1 VNSDIVVYS
10 PYNKNINPRIITAQR
25 NVFSHLGISL
35 IQVDI
40 GTQSHGG
47 WLDEFMKSTT
57 DDTVVISDIDAFP
70 ISLNAFERAINDAK
84 HGAVVGLAQVANHIN
99 AREVYAGPMFLAF
112 TSSTYDALGHPL
124 LSGDQDSDV
133 AQQLSRI
140 AVSKN
145 VALSL
150 IYPRFAIKPL
160 WPLASKGVF
169 GIGTFYGDNEFF
181 HLFQSRHARH
191 VDLFEA
197 VAEDACAGQL
207 NFARYL
213 AFFRS
218 NSPIAKMSRELS
230 KVGRKIV
237 PRRSW

>member
-1 VNSDIVVYS
+1 
-10 PYNKNINPRIITAQR
+10 
-25 NVFSHLGISL
+25 
-35 IQVDI
+35 
-40 GTQSHGG
+40 
-47 WLDEFMKSTT
+47 
-57 DDTVVISDIDAFP
+57 
-70 ISLNAFERAINDAK
+70 
-84 HGAVVGLAQVANHIN
+84 
-99 AREVYAGPMFLAF
+99 MFLAF

-140 AVSKN
+140 AVSRN

-169 GIGTFYGDNEFF
+169 GIGTFYGENEFF

-191 VDLFEA
+191 VALFEA
-197 VAEDACAGQL
+197 VAEDVCDGQL

-213 AFFRS
+213 TLFRS
-218 NSPIAKMSRELS
+218 NSPMAKMSRELS
-230 KVGRKIV
+230 KVGRMIV
-237 PRRSW
+237 PRSW